1 MNIETRARLVFGL
14 VMLAGAA
21 LAFGWHLM
29 TDRRYGTFEIFT
41 ADSISGLSGDSPVE
55 FHGVEVG
62 RVKKVA
68 LVDPHTVRIEL
79 SVKREAPITNA
90 TVATIIARGLATRGF
105 TGYVYVALEDV
116 GVDPRPLAAP
126 PGHLF
131 PVIPT
136 APSQSVT
143 LDTSIG
149 AMKEN
154 VQLMTDLAQTVLDQ
168 NSVASLKRSIENL
181 KKVTQTLAANNQKI
195 AAIMINGEHASFDVM
210 HASADAVRV
219 VAMAEQASSLLKPL
233 LDSSHDA
240 VTTMQVD
247 ILPQTYGALAKLDR
261 LSSML
266 ERMAVEFERDPS
278 VLVRGKPAAPPGP
291 GEKK

>member
-1 MNIETRARLVFGL
+1 LITA
-14 VMLAGAA
+14 
-21 LAFGWHLM
+21 
-29 TDRRYGTFEIFT
+29 RRYETFEILT
-41 ADSISGLSGDSPVE
+41 ADSTSGLIADSPVE

-68 LVDPHTVRIEL
+68 LVDPHTVKIEL
-79 SVKREAPITNA
+79 SVKRDAPVTRA

-105 TGYVYVALEDV
+105 TGYVYVALEDA
-116 GVDPRPLAAP
+116 GVDPRPLTAP

-131 PVIPT
+131 PLIPT

-143 LDTSIG
+143 LDTSID
-149 AMKEN
+149 AVKQN
-154 VQLMTDLAQTVLDQ
+154 VQLMTDLAKSVLDQ

-181 KKVTQTLAANNQKI
+181 KKVTQTLAANNEKI
-195 AAIMINGEHASFDVM
+195 AAIMTNGEHASADVVR
-210 HASADAVRV
+210 ASADAVRL
-219 VAMAEQASSLLKPL
+219 VATAEQASSLLKPL

-240 VTTMQVD
+240 VTTMRLD
-247 ILPQTYGALAKLDR
+247 ILPQTYGTIAKLDR
-261 LSSML
+261 LSTIL

-291 GEKK
+291 GEKQ